1 MNCPLCGNE
10 LRVVDSRPSGSSIRR
25 RMDCDHCRF
34 RTTTYEITMDEMIRF
49 QKLEREK
56 QNIINKIRALIIK
69 YDLQDSLN
77 D

>member
-25 RMDCDHCRF
+25 RRDCDHCRF

>member
-25 RMDCDHCRF
+25 RRDCDYCRF

-56 QNIINKIRALIIK
+56 QDIMNTIRALIIK